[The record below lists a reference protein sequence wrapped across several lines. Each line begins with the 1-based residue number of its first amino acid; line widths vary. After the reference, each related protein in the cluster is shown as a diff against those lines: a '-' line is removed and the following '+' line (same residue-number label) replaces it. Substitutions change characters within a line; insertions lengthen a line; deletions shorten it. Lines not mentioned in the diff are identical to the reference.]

1 MVTGRVVDPQRRDR
15 LWDLMQREAGDYLA
29 RTLELMGMAPEA
41 FRRLFETVGEVIG
54 IVQADELVGFTWTEE
69 RGTVVHLHALIL
81 KADCRGR
88 GIGTAVLQDLAA
100 RYRDTHEVIELG
112 VHASNTRARA
122 LYERLGYETVRYL
135 DDLEFYIMQR
145 PLKSDQV

>member
-1 MVTGRVVDPQRRDR
+1 MVTGRVADAQQRDR
-15 LWDLMQREAGDYLA
+15 LWDLMQQEAGDYLT

-54 IVQADELVGFTWTEE
+54 IFNGDELAGFYWIEE
-69 RGTVVHLHALIL
+69 RGAVVHLHALIL
-81 KADCRGR
+81 KDDCRGR
-88 GIGTAVLQDLAA
+88 GVGTEVLQDLVA
-100 RYRDTHEVIELG
+100 RYRDTHEAIELG

-145 PLKSDQV
+145 PLKPS